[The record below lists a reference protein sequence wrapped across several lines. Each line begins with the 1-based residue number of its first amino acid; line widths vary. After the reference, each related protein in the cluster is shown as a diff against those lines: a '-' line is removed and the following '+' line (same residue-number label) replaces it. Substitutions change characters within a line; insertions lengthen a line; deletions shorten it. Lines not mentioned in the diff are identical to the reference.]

1 MLEIKNLSITLSAD
15 GRKLVDGFDFTLGR
29 TEHACII
36 GEEGNGKST
45 LLKCIYDRAL
55 VSDYC
60 DVTGAVRTDGRMA
73 YLAQTHDPS
82 LGGVTLADMFDA
94 DYYSHIDWVE
104 KLCSLELITSE
115 RKFGT
120 LSGGEK
126 VRARLLRLLIDE
138 PDVLLLD
145 EPTNDLDMPT
155 LEVLE
160 NFLRSVRLPVL
171 FISHDETLIE
181 NVADTIVHMEQL
193 IRKTEC
199 RVTVARCG
207 YAEYIERRSLAFDKQ
222 QKLAQK
228 QRDDYD
234 KQMEKW
240 RRVYNRVDHEQET
253 ISRADPAGAR
263 LLKKKMHAV
272 QSMKRRFEREKDEF
286 LDFPN
291 TEDAIIARFEDVEV
305 PRGKTVLDFKADKL
319 EAGGNV
325 LAQNVALTVRG
336 GEKICII
343 GANGAGKS
351 TLLDAIVCA
360 LEKRRD
366 VVHAYMPQDYLRA
379 LDAEK
384 TPVEYLA
391 ENYTKEQITKARTLM
406 GSMRFTHTEM
416 TQPINRL
423 SGGQRAKIMFL
434 EMVLRRAEV
443 LVLDEPTR
451 NFSPLSAPVVRES
464 IRDFRGAVIAVSHDR
479 KFIDDCDT
487 VYELTQNGL
496 KLVRRAAAD

>member
-15 GRKLVDGFDFTLGR
+15 GRKLVDGFDLTLGK
-29 TEHACII
+29 TERVCII

-45 LLKCIYDRAL
+45 LIKCIYDRAL

-60 DVTGAVRTDGRMA
+60 TVTGTVKSDGRAA

-82 LGGVTLADMFDA
+82 LDDVTLADMFDV
-94 DYYSHIDWVE
+94 DYYAHIDLVE
-104 KLCSLELITSE
+104 SLCSLELITSE

-126 VRARLLRLLIDE
+126 VRARLLRLLLDE

-145 EPTNDLDMPT
+145 EPTNDLDIPT
-155 LEVLE
+155 FEVLE
-160 NFLRSVRLPVL
+160 RFLRSAKLPVI

-199 RVTVARCG
+199 RTTVARCG
-207 YAEYIERRSLAFDKQ
+207 YAEYVERRSLAFDKQ
-222 QKLAQK
+222 QRLAQK
-228 QRDDYD
+228 QRDEYD

-240 RRVYNRVDHEQET
+240 RRVYNRVDHEQST
-253 ISRADPAGAR
+253 ISRADPGGGR

-272 QSMKRRFEREKDEF
+272 LSMKRRFEREKDEF
-286 LDFPN
+286 VDFPD
-291 TEDAIIARFEDVEV
+291 TEDAIIARFEDVDV
-305 PRGKTVLDFKADKL
+305 PRGKLVVDFKTDAL
-319 EAGGNV
+319 EVGGRV
-325 LAQNVALTVRG
+325 LARNAALAVRG
-336 GEKICII
+336 GEKACII

-351 TLLDAIVCA
+351 TLLDALVRE

-366 VVHAYMPQDYLRA
+366 IVCAYMPQDYSRV
-379 LDAEK
+379 LDSEK

-406 GSMRFTHTEM
+406 GSMRFTRTEM
-416 TQPINRL
+416 TQPVSRL
-423 SGGQRAKIMFL
+423 SGGQRAKILFL
-434 EMVLRRAEV
+434 NMVLMRANV

-464 IRDFRGAVIAVSHDR
+464 IRGFRGTVIAVSHDR
-479 KFIDDCDT
+479 KFIADCDT
-487 VYELTQNGL
+487 VYELTESGL
-496 KLVRRAAAD
+496 KLVRRVD